1 MKQNKI
7 RQGGNS
13 HRGRRAIRGLLV
25 SVLALGL
32 TAGLSG
38 FGDVAAETAGEQVR
52 RVEVELAARA
62 AAPVAWSTGAA
73 HEGTSA
79 SAEEFTHRMRAPSSQ

>member
-1 MKQNKI
+1 MVTFTTPWW
-7 RQGGNS
+7 
-13 HRGRRAIRGLLV
+13 LL
-25 SVLALGL
+25 LLL
-32 TAGLSG
+32 I
-38 FGDVAAETAGEQVR
+38 
-52 RVEVELAARA
+52 LAARA